1 MSVTISSLDLFQ
13 RVAVFGV
20 LDRPAQRGELSAQ
33 RVARRPV
40 FGLSRSPT
48 LFRQLSDVVGDV
60 LGLFLVALVASTIG
74 LAIAMKSIPTATA
87 YAVWTGIGAS
97 LTVVWAMITGTEPFS
112 ALRITLIAILI
123 ACIIGL
129 KFSEDGS
136 HEETSP
142 GNTPS

>member
-1 MSVTISSLDLFQ
+1 MNPWLTLIISGLLEAVWATALGESHGLTILT
-13 RVAVFGV
+13 
-20 LDRPAQRGELSAQ
+20 
-33 RVARRPV
+33 
-40 FGLSRSPT
+40 PT
-48 LFRQLSDVVGDV
+48 LV
-60 LGLFLVALVASTIG
+60 FLVALVASTIG

-136 HEETSP
+136 HEEASP